1 MLTHLKIRTG
11 MFWVLALF
19 VCALLVSSLTSWR
32 SALSSDEQIQNLHQ
46 VGVTQNSRVHLA
58 YLRLLRSRVGMA
70 GAFLETRTG
79 DTVKAQASLQR
90 ATNLFQEAIDYFDTF
105 AAQEKSSHSTLQ
117 SDELQQAFAV
127 YRDTLEE
134 QMQALS
140 QGSEARYIEVNL
152 KARG

>member
-79 DTVKAQASLQR
+79 DTVKAQASL
-90 ATNLFQEAIDYFDTF
+90 
-105 AAQEKSSHSTLQ
+105 
-117 SDELQQAFAV
+117 
-127 YRDTLEE
+127 
-134 QMQALS
+134 
-140 QGSEARYIEVNL
+140 
-152 KARG
+152 